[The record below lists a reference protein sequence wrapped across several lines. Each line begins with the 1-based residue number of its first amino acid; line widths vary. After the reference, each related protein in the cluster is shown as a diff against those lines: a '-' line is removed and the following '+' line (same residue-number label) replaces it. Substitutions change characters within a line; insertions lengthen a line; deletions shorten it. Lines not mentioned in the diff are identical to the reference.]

1 MGLSSLKRL
10 LCGVVMIRCHGLCH
24 RLMFPRIWPRVRLQ
38 TQDVGALLEK
48 GVSEVVRD
56 AARLHEQLM
65 GLKLARGKLERE
77 EVLLREKVG
86 NKSADPV

>member
-1 MGLSSLKRL
+1 MWA
-10 LCGVVMIRCHGLCH
+10 LCA
-24 RLMFPRIWPRVRLQ
+24 
-38 TQDVGALLEK
+38 QDVGALMQK

-65 GLKLARGKLERE
+65 GLKLTRGKLERE

-86 NKSADPV
+86 ASSC